1 MNLNL
6 IIQELRSH
14 CPVFAKRVVG
24 AAEFL
29 HSSQSAHLSLPAAY
43 VVPLDDEVGPA
54 AFAQGYRQIVTEG
67 FSVIVALDNREDE
80 RGQHAVTT
88 LEQIRAMIWRALL
101 GWSPNDAYSPIIYE
115 GGHLVSI
122 DRARLFF
129 AFDFSTQ
136 IQIVTKDT
144 RQGQI
149 LDTLS
154 PFVGINIQVDALE
167 PMADPNAP
175 QHQHP
180 QDPSAYRG
188 GSPGPDGRIEHHS
201 SISLT

>member
-14 CPVFAKRVVG
+14 CPVLGKRVVG

-54 AFAQGYRQIVTEG
+54 ASAQGYRQTLTEG

-80 RGQHAVTT
+80 RGQHAVST
-88 LEQIRAMIWRALL
+88 LEQIRAAIWKTLL
-101 GWSPNDAYSPIIYE
+101 GWSPSEAYSPIIYD

-136 IQIVTKDT
+136 TQIITKDT
-144 RQGQI
+144 RQEQT

-154 PFVGINIQVDALE
+154 PFVEINIQVDALD
-167 PMADPNAP
+167 PMADPNTP
-175 QHQHP
+175 QYEHP

-201 SISLT
+201 SISLI